1 MTLAEIRALLEQTAQ
16 ASAEN
21 TAGISEIRIAT
32 AENTRAIAEM
42 RADNVERA
50 AKHDREMAEIRALQ
64 AENTKAIAEMRV
76 EQRERAAQHDRE
88 MAEIRAAQDRTE
100 KIVSQNSAAISEMRA
115 EQRERAAQHDREMA
129 EIRALQSEN
138 SRGLEEL
145 RASQARIDRRFER
158 IMESHQEMR
167 TTFAEARQSYEI
179 TSNDVSTLKG
189 WGVEFL
195 CERRPGLFADAL
207 NLRSIELL
215 PREQMLSM
223 AMDAASRGIVSGTE
237 AVDLHS
243 GDVYFYGRRAEDD
256 TPVYLIVQASF
267 AVSKRDVKRAS
278 SQADT
283 LDVILR
289 HDGPPEVT
297 GVAIPVV
304 AGTRLG
310 TDPVTGATP
319 SLWDVTFV
327 QIENANQLTA

>member
-1 MTLAEIRALLEQTAQ
+1 MTTDHFPANDPQPMTVAQLRALLEQTAQ
-16 ASAEN
+16 LASEN
-21 TAGISEIRIAT
+21 ARG
-32 AENTRAIAEM
+32 IAEM
-42 RADNVERA
+42 RAEQQERA
-50 AKHDREMAEIRALQ
+50 ARHDREMAEIRESA
-64 AENTKAIAEMRV
+64 AEMRA
-76 EQRERAAQHDRE
+76 EQQERAARHDRE
-88 MAEIRAAQDRTE
+88 MAEIRE
-100 KIVSQNSAAISEMRA
+100 SAAEMRA
-115 EQRERAAQHDREMA
+115 EQQECAARHDREMA

-145 RASQARIDRRFER
+145 RASQSRMDRRFER
-158 IMESHQEMR
+158 IMESHQEIR
-167 TTFAEARQSYEI
+167 TTFAAARQSYET

-195 CERRPGLFADAL
+195 CERRPGLFADVL
-207 NLRSIELL
+207 NLRGIELL
-215 PREQMLSM
+215 PREQMFSM
-223 AMDAASRGIVSGTE
+223 AMDAARRGIVSGSE
-237 AVDLHS
+237 AIDLHS

-289 HDGPPEVT
+289 HEGPPEVT
-297 GVAIPVV
+297 GIAIPVV

-327 QIENANQLTA
+327 QIENGNQLTA

>member
-1 MTLAEIRALLEQTAQ
+1 MTTPTDPANEPEPMTFAEIRVLLEQTAV
-16 ASAEN
+16 
-21 TAGISEIRIAT
+21 TA

-42 RADNVERA
+42 RAENAERA
-50 AKHDREMAEIRALQ
+50 ARHDKEMAEIRESITEARAEQKERAAQHEREMAEI
-64 AENTKAIAEMRV
+64 
-76 EQRERAAQHDRE
+76 
-88 MAEIRAAQDRTE
+88 
-100 KIVSQNSAAISEMRA
+100 
-115 EQRERAAQHDREMA
+115 
-129 EIRALQSEN
+129 
-138 SRGLEEL
+138 

-158 IMESHQEMR
+158 LMESHQEMR
-167 TTFAEARQSYEI
+167 TTFAAARQSYEI

-189 WGVEFL
+189 WGLEFL

-215 PREQMLSM
+215 PREQMLIM
-223 AMDAASRGIVSGTE
+223 AMDAARRGIVSSSE

-310 TDPVTGATP
+310 TDPATGAMP

-327 QIENANQLTA
+327 QIENGNQLTA

>member
-1 MTLAEIRALLEQTAQ
+1 MTTPTPPANDPELMTFAEIRALQ
-16 ASAEN
+16 
-21 TAGISEIRIAT
+21 

-42 RADNVERA
+42 RAENAERA
-50 AKHDREMAEIRALQ
+50 ARHDREMAEIREAHNQAMERLARTEALA
-64 AENTKAIAEMRV
+64 AENAKAIAEMRV
-76 EQRERAAQHDRE
+76 LQER
-88 MAEIRAAQDRTE
+88 
-100 KIVSQNSAAISEMRA
+100 
-115 EQRERAAQHDREMA
+115 
-129 EIRALQSEN
+129 L
-138 SRGLEEL
+138 
-145 RASQARIDRRFER
+145 DRRFER
-158 IMESHQEMR
+158 MMESHQEMR
-167 TTFAEARQSYEI
+167 TAFVTARQSYET

-189 WGVEFL
+189 WGLEFL

-215 PREQMLSM
+215 PREQMFSM
-223 AMDAASRGIVSGTE
+223 AMDAARRGIVSGSE
-237 AVDLHS
+237 ANDLHS

-289 HDGPPEVT
+289 HEGPPEVT

-310 TDPVTGATP
+310 TDPVTGAMP

-327 QIENANQLTA
+327 RIENGNQLTA

>member
-1 MTLAEIRALLEQTAQ
+1 MTLSTPPANEPEPMTFAEIRHLLAETAK
-16 ASAEN
+16 
-21 TAGISEIRIAT
+21 AT
-32 AENTRAIAEM
+32 GENTRAIAEM
-42 RADNVERA
+42 RAEQRERA
-50 AKHDREMAEIRALQ
+50 EQHHREMAEIR
-64 AENTKAIAEMRV
+64 E
-76 EQRERAAQHDRE
+76 
-88 MAEIRAAQDRTE
+88 
-100 KIVSQNSAAISEMRA
+100 SAVEMRA
-115 EQRERAAQHDREMA
+115 EQRERAEQHHREMA
-129 EIRALQSEN
+129 EIRALHTEN
-138 SRGLEEL
+138 ANGFSEL
-145 RASQARIDRRFER
+145 RASQARIDRRFES

-215 PREQMLSM
+215 PREQMFSM
-223 AMDAASRGIVSGTE
+223 AMDAASRGIISGTE

-289 HDGPPEVT
+289 HEGPPEVT

-327 QIENANQLTA
+327 QIENGNRLTA

>member
-1 MTLAEIRALLEQTAQ
+1 MTTPTNSAGEPEPVTLAEIRALLEQTAR

-21 TAGISEIRIAT
+21 TA
-32 AENTRAIAEM
+32 AITEM
-42 RADNVERA
+42 RAANAERA
-50 AKHDREMAEIRALQ
+50 ARHDKEMAEIR
-64 AENTKAIAEMRV
+64 ESI
-76 EQRERAAQHDRE
+76 
-88 MAEIRAAQDRTE
+88 TE
-100 KIVSQNSAAISEMRA
+100 TRA
-115 EQRERAAQHDREMA
+115 EQKERAAQHDREMA

-158 IMESHQEMR
+158 LMESHRETR
-167 TTFAEARQSYEI
+167 GRVSDLRAEHDY

-189 WGVEFL
+189 WGMEFL

-215 PREQMLSM
+215 PREQMFSM
-223 AMDAASRGIVSGTE
+223 AMDAASHGIVSGSE

-267 AVSKRDVKRAS
+267 AVSKRDVKRAA

-283 LDVILR
+283 LDAILR
-289 HDGPPEVT
+289 HEGPPEIT

-304 AGTRLG
+304 AGTRLA
-310 TDPVTGATP
+310 TDPVTGASM
-319 SLWDVTFV
+319 SLWDVTYV
-327 QIENANQLTA
+327 EISNGNELTA

>member
-1 MTLAEIRALLEQTAQ
+1 MTTPTNEPEPMTLAEIRALLEQTAK

-21 TAGISEIRIAT
+21 TAAITEMSSAN
-32 AENTRAIAEM
+32 AERDA
-42 RADNVERA
+42 R
-50 AKHDREMAEIRALQ
+50 HDKEMAEIRARD
-64 AENTKAIAEMRV
+64 E
-76 EQRERAAQHDRE
+76 ERAARHDEE
-88 MAEIRAAQDRTE
+88 MAEIRARDE
-100 KIVSQNSAAISEMRA
+100 
-115 EQRERAAQHDREMA
+115 ERAARHDEEMAEIRARDEERAARHDKEMA

-167 TTFAEARQSYEI
+167 TTFAAARQSYET

-189 WGVEFL
+189 WGMEFL

-215 PREQMLSM
+215 PREQMFSM

-256 TPVYLIVQASF
+256 TPVYLIVQASY
-267 AVSKRDVKRAS
+267 AVSKRDIKRAS
-278 SQADT
+278 SQADA

-289 HDGPPEVT
+289 HEGPPEVT

-327 QIENANQLTA
+327 QIENGNRLTA

>member
-1 MTLAEIRALLEQTAQ
+1 MTTPMNPAGEPEPMTLAEIRALLEQTAK
-16 ASAEN
+16 AS
-21 TAGISEIRIAT
+21 

-42 RADNVERA
+42 RTANAERDA
-50 AKHDREMAEIRALQ
+50 RHDQEMAEIRESA
-64 AENTKAIAEMRV
+64 AEMRA

-88 MAEIRAAQDRTE
+88 MAAIRAAQDRTE
-100 KIVSQNSAAISEMRA
+100 KIISENSAAISEMRA
-115 EQRERAAQHDREMA
+115 EQRERAAQHDQEMA

-158 IMESHQEMR
+158 MMESHQEMR

-267 AVSKRDVKRAS
+267 AVSKRDIKRAS

-289 HDGPPEVT
+289 HEGPSEVT

-327 QIENANQLTA
+327 QVENGNRLTA

>member
-1 MTLAEIRALLEQTAQ
+1 MTTGQGPSNEPEPMTLAELRALLEQTVR
-16 ASAEN
+16 AS
-21 TAGISEIRIAT
+21 
-32 AENTRAIAEM
+32 AENTRAIA
-42 RADNVERA
+42 
-50 AKHDREMAEIRALQ
+50 
-64 AENTKAIAEMRV
+64 
-76 EQRERAAQHDRE
+76 
-88 MAEIRAAQDRTE
+88 
-100 KIVSQNSAAISEMRA
+100 EMRA
-115 EQRERAAQHDREMA
+115 EQRERAAQHDREMGAIRESAAEMRAEQRERAVQHDRQMA

-138 SRGLEEL
+138 ARGLEEL

-167 TTFAEARQSYEI
+167 TTFAAARQSYET

-189 WGVEFL
+189 WGMEFL

-207 NLRSIELL
+207 NLSSIELL
-215 PREQMLSM
+215 PREQMFSM
-223 AMDAASRGIVSGTE
+223 AMDAANRGIVSDTE

-243 GDVYFYGRRAEDD
+243 GDVYFYGRRAKDD

-267 AVSKRDVKRAS
+267 AISKRDVKRAS

-289 HDGPPEVT
+289 HEGPPEAS

-310 TDPVTGATP
+310 TDPVTGAPP

-327 QIENANQLTA
+327 QIENGNQLTA